1 MKRPVLTALFL
12 CAVAVLPG
20 CPIYDH
26 EDDGC
31 YRSSD
36 CDTGYSCDQNSGQC
50 YLAGDGNSEG
60 SRCQK
65 PADCA
70 TNTTCSSAGE
80 CVAGDCS
87 FSGCVNGYVCDSSS
101 GTWSCVSSASLG
113 SAGAAGFSAAGAAG
127 SEAVAGASGATTASA
142 GGAAGAN

>member
-31 YRSSD
+31 YRNSD
-36 CDTGYSCDQNSGQC
+36 CDTGYSCDTSSGQC
-50 YLAGDGNSEG
+50 FLANAGNSDG
-60 SRCQK
+60 SSCQK
-65 PADCA
+65 PSDCS

-80 CVAGDCS
+80 CVSGDCT
-87 FSGCVNGYVCDSSS
+87 FSGCVSGYVCDSGS
-101 GTWSCVSSASLG
+101 GVWACVLRADLG

-127 SEAVAGASGATTASA
+127 SEAVAGASGSATVSA